1 MQKITLTTETR
12 RCINPNTFLGY
23 EGENNANKLIFEFT
37 DGFIDGLAVL
47 KVERGETKGTI
58 DLVKVEETYELE
70 VKSSLLAVQG
80 DIKFQFV
87 ITEPDGTITKYDPF
101 IMTVKDALDADGE
114 LPEEYPSWQEIIATE
129 LAKVEKATENANKV
143 AEELLLAKENGEF
156 NGKDGEDGIGKDGIS
171 PEVTTEQTA
180 NGTKITI
187 TDAKGTQ
194 TVEVLNGKDGEDG
207 KDGTMSFEDLTE
219 EQKANLKGDKGD
231 KGDDGLSP
239 VANVTQTSTG
249 AIITVT
255 DKNGTTTATVYN
267 GKDGQDGKDGVGKD
281 GEKGKDGLTPYIGDN
296 GNWWIGEED
305 TGVKASGD
313 GSVSC
318 NGVGYSNPIGTIIP
332 FMGTETPEDYLVCDG
347 AILKIAD
354 YRELANHFEKQF
366 GSTNHFGGDG
376 TTTFA
381 VPDLRN
387 EFLRGYHCN
396 GEEQISG
403 EIGIHQNGTAH
414 ARLLLNGQKDYLI
427 FYGEEIINP
436 VDGDKA
442 VSSSTTGHRIT
453 SETYTASATS
463 TIAYTARPTN
473 VAVLFCIKYTE
484 SGNGGSSA
492 VTASMPVGQVITHYG
507 TKAPD
512 GYLVC
517 DGSIY
522 NIADYPNLANH
533 FLEDFG
539 AINHCGGDGITTFA
553 VPDLSND
560 FPRFY
565 HNNKEEQLSGEI
577 GEHQDATSQQRMF
590 VSVGGS
596 SGKVA
601 WYTDTALDVS
611 NVDTSTNASK
621 GYQVTT
627 TSYTPSGT
635 AMSAYTARPRNTTFL
650 ACIKY

>member
-87 ITEPDGTITKYDPF
+87 VTEPDGTITKYDPF

-143 AEELLLAKENGEF
+143 AEDLIEAQENGEF
-156 NGKDGEDGIGKDGIS
+156 NGKNGVSPMAKVERIS
-171 PEVTTEQTA
+171 
-180 NGTKITI
+180 NG
-187 TDAKGTQ
+187 AK
-194 TVEVLNGKDGEDG
+194 
-207 KDGTMSFEDLTE
+207 
-219 EQKANLKGDKGD
+219 
-231 KGDDGLSP
+231 
-239 VANVTQTSTG
+239 
-249 AIITVT
+249 ITVT
-255 DKNGTTTATVYN
+255 DINGTTTAEVY
-267 GKDGQDGKDGVGKD
+267 D
-281 GEKGKDGLTPYIGDN
+281 GEDGEGGAVEVPTKVSQLENDAGFATESYVKNEIANAQLNGDN
-296 GNWWIGEED
+296 TDIDLSGYATKDDLAKKVDKVTGKSLVDDTEIARLKNVKNYDDTEIKQDLDNISQDLGN
-305 TGVKASGD
+305 KANKNDIPDISGKQD
-313 GSVSC
+313 ELVS
-318 NGVGYSNPIGTIIP
+318 GTNIKTI
-332 FMGTETPEDYLVCDG
+332 
-347 AILKIAD
+347 
-354 YRELANHFEKQF
+354 
-366 GSTNHFGGDG
+366 
-376 TTTFA
+376 
-381 VPDLRN
+381 
-387 EFLRGYHCN
+387 N
-396 GEEQISG
+396 GESILGEGNIVIKGSG
-403 EIGIHQNGTAH
+403 GT
-414 ARLLLNGQKDYLI
+414 
-427 FYGEEIINP
+427 
-436 VDGDKA
+436 V
-442 VSSSTTGHRIT
+442 
-453 SETYTASATS
+453 
-463 TIAYTARPTN
+463 
-473 VAVLFCIKYTE
+473 
-484 SGNGGSSA
+484 GG
-492 VTASMPVGQVITHYG
+492 VPVGQVITHYG

-577 GEHQDATSQQRMF
+577 GEHQDATSQQRTF